1 MLLDMIASN
10 PYKVFSVQT
19 MLWNHSKKQSPNTN
33 QIQLS
38 SKYKNRRPKSDG
50 LKKATKVKS
59 KYSEETVQ
67 WIEKEEE
74 EEETNLL
81 YKICDSF
88 VMEFVPK
95 KISF

>member
-1 MLLDMIASN
+1 M
-10 PYKVFSVQT
+10 
-19 MLWNHSKKQSPNTN
+19 KQSPNTN

-38 SKYKNRRPKSDG
+38 SKYKNQRPKSDG

-67 WIEKEEE
+67 WIEE